1 MDLHSLEYFRKVAEL
16 EHVTKAAEQL
26 HVAQPSLS
34 RTITNLEAELGVSLF
49 DRSGKKIVLNKYG
62 EVVLKHANRILK
74 ETKDIYNEINE
85 MKGDHA
91 SSVSVSVQAASKLV
105 TDFIIEF
112 QNRYPD
118 IALHLTLG
126 RSSEPGDL
134 TITSSIHRPEDPNSM
149 ILLQEELLLGIPK
162 NDPLAE
168 KKHIRLTD
176 AKDMKF
182 IALEKGKNLRIAADA
197 YCRMAGIEP
206 DIILESDSPD
216 TVRGLVQAGLGICFI
231 PSVTWNDMNCDNF
244 VLREIEMPHCYR
256 YINLSWRDSEYQSRA
271 VKIMKSNIIQYFK
284 SISQAAD
291 NK

>member
-34 RTITNLEAELGVSLF
+34 RTISNLEAELGVSLF
-49 DRSGKKIVLNKYG
+49 DRSGKKIVLNQYG
-62 EVVLKHANRILK
+62 EAVLKHAKRILK
-74 ETKDIYNEINE
+74 ETEDIYSEIRE
-85 MKGDHA
+85 MKGDQM
-91 SSVSVSVQAASKLV
+91 SSVSVSVQAASKLM
-105 TDFIIEF
+105 TQFIIEF
-112 QNRYPD
+112 QNKYPD

-126 RSSEPGDL
+126 RSNEECDL
-134 TITSSIHRPEDPNSM
+134 TVTSSIHRPEDPDSV
-149 ILLQEELLLGIPK
+149 ILLQEELLLAVPK

-168 KKHIRLTD
+168 KKHVRLSDT
-176 AKDMKF
+176 KDMKF

-231 PSVTWNDMNCDNF
+231 PSVTWTDLNYDNF
-244 VLREIEMPHCYR
+244 VLKEIEYPHCYR
-256 YINLSWRDSEYQSRA
+256 YINLSWRGGGYQSAA
-271 VKIMKSNIIQYFK
+271 VKTMRADIIRFFK
-284 SISQAAD
+284 NVIKQ
-291 NK
+291 